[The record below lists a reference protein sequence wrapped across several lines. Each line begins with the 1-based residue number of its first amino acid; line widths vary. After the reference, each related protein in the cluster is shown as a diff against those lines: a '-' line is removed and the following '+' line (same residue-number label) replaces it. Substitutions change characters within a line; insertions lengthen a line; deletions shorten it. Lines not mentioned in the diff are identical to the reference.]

1 VPHNVKLSVA
11 FLFVSLNNFKICT
24 NFHFTVECS
33 GQMKMSV
40 EELCMR
46 LHVHEDH
53 TEGNVRFLQRLGAR
67 SCWDAK
73 ATNKVCLEEN
83 SLYVL

>member
-1 VPHNVKLSVA
+1 MV
-11 FLFVSLNNFKICT
+11 FLFESLTNFKMCN

-33 GQMKMSV
+33 GQVELSV
-40 EELCMR
+40 EELRMR
-46 LHVHEDH
+46 LRVHEDR

-67 SCWDAK
+67 SFSDTK

-83 SLYVL
+83 SLYIL